1 MNKFIIATLWVALAT
16 ALPNLGK
23 SQDTST
29 IDKLLNYT
37 LAPLDKSQVT
47 TNFLAEKGTIIMV
60 CEDTKH
66 GTDILKTIV
75 ILNISFKAAIY
86 SIAQGHGIAA
96 VAPASSGATS
106 GKPTPKLT
114 KGLRLIAP
122 KK

>member
-37 LAPLDKSQVT
+37 IAPLDKTQIPT
-47 TNFLAEKGTIIMV
+47 QFLAEKGTIIMV
-60 CEDTKH
+60 CDTNH

-86 SIAQGHGIAA
+86 SIA
-96 VAPASSGATS
+96 
-106 GKPTPKLT
+106 
-114 KGLRLIAP
+114 
-122 KK
+122 